1 MVAACC
7 VVRSL
12 RSLAPERISPV
23 AVFSVREV
31 WRRPV
36 IVAVS
41 RLANHVEVVAQ
52 LPEGALEVALDPAG
66 KVGMGK
72 GAEHRDALAKPLL
85 HRLDEVVDAAGKA
98 VELRIVEVG
107 GDAAGEV
114 ARDRGIDHVAKAGQ
128 QRLHHPGALVP
139 ALFRAQP
146 FVLGHLAHARCVLAE
161 HFDRP
166 RHRAELV
173 AAIAPFDLG
182 VEVALRQLVH
192 RTGEPGDRPRDRLRE
207 EVAEARRDDQHARRL
222 WR

>member
-23 AVFSVREV
+23 AVFSEREV
-31 WRRPV
+31 WRRPM

-41 RLANHVEVVAQ
+41 VSPTMLRSSRSCPKAPWKSPSTRPVRSAWASAPSTATRLAE
-52 LPEGALEVALDPAG
+52 
-66 KVGMGK
+66 
-72 GAEHRDALAKPLL
+72 PLL
-85 HRLDEVVDAAGKA
+85 DGLDEVVDAAGKA

-146 FVLGHLAHARCVLAE
+146 FVLGHLAHARRVLAE

-173 AAIAPFDLG
+173 AAVGPLDLG
-182 VEVALRQLVH
+182 VEVALAPAGSS
-192 RTGEPGDRPRDRLRE
+192 TG
-207 EVAEARRDDQHARRL
+207 
-222 WR
+222 